1 MARSKRKR
9 TSGKKRQ
16 NHFPDAFKA
25 HVERARSNAGT
36 PHDPRQNR
44 LRTRQ
49 TDERAAIRDSRDE

>member
-16 NHFPDAFKA
+16 NHFPDAFRA

-36 PHDPRQNR
+36 LHDPRPNR
-44 LRTRQ
+44 HRTRQ
-49 TDERAAIRDSRDE
+49 TDRRAAIRESREE